1 MDRYFSGIT
10 ALRYLRTPPQ
20 VLALYPPLAEPYQDS
35 NHMKLASSPLI
46 EDILHTPLDCTV
58 FHANKRRSS
67 KYYRYH
73 LSNTDLP
80 FGCFRPC
87 NHGCYV
93 ASPPYALLTSAAFL
107 TETQLLMLAFEF
119 CGTYSVYSPRTRTEK
134 LLQDAYAKRAINP
147 TDGWNRVCS
156 ATGKASN
163 LWKREPLTTPD
174 ELLAFC
180 TEARGLAGAKRL
192 RRVASLVTGVCASPF
207 EAQASILLG
216 LPRRLGGQGYHFNN
230 NHRIGLTTSAQAIYP
245 YTCCYA
251 DIFFEATD
259 EHPALDIEC
268 QGRSVTTTRP
278 QAYRTQI
285 ALPHFR
291 AWVLRSFPSR
301 SSSFTMQTGSAQYLI
316 SLQQNSTHLSN
327 RKQKDSSQSKR
338 IDATMF
344 WSTGSSSNPPL
355 QPCVQ

>member
-174 ELLAFC
+174 ELFAFC

-230 NHRIGLTTSAQAIYP
+230 NHRIELTTSAQAIYP
-245 YTCCYA
+245 HTCCYA

-268 QGRSVTTTRP
+268 QGRSVHDNE
-278 QAYRTQI
+278 A
-285 ALPHFR
+285 A
-291 AWVLRSFPSR
+291 S
-301 SSSFTMQTGSAQYLI
+301 I
-316 SLQQNSTHLSN
+316 SDSN
-327 RKQKDSSQSKR
+327 RIAALQSMGIEVIPLTFEQFYDADRFCAILDLIATKLDTSIKPKTEKQLSIETNRRHDVLV
-338 IDATMF
+338 DGVF
-344 WSTGSSSNPPL
+344 E
-355 QPCVQ
+355 

>member
-216 LPRRLGGQGYHFNN
+216 LPRRLGGQGYRFNN
-230 NHRIGLTTSAQAIYP
+230 NHRIELTTSAQAIYP
-245 YTCCYA
+245 HTCCYA

-268 QGRSVTTTRP
+268 QGRSVHDNE
-278 QAYRTQI
+278 A
-285 ALPHFR
+285 A
-291 AWVLRSFPSR
+291 S
-301 SSSFTMQTGSAQYLI
+301 I
-316 SLQQNSTHLSN
+316 SDSN
-327 RKQKDSSQSKR
+327 RIAALQSMG
-338 IDATMF
+338 IEVIPLTFEQFYDADRFCAILDLIATKLDTSIKPKTERQLSIETNRRHDVLVDGVF
-344 WSTGSSSNPPL
+344 E
-355 QPCVQ
+355 

>member
-119 CGTYSVYSPRTRTEK
+119 CGTYSVYSPRARTEK

-230 NHRIGLTTSAQAIYP
+230 NHRIELTTSAQTIYP
-245 YTCCYA
+245 HTCCYA

-268 QGRSVTTTRP
+268 QGKSVHDNE
-278 QAYRTQI
+278 A
-285 ALPHFR
+285 A
-291 AWVLRSFPSR
+291 S
-301 SSSFTMQTGSAQYLI
+301 I
-316 SLQQNSTHLSN
+316 SDSN
-327 RKQKDSSQSKR
+327 RIAALQSMG
-338 IDATMF
+338 IEVIPLTFEQFYDADRFCAILDLIATKLDTSIKPKTERQLSIETNRRHDVLVDGVF
-344 WSTGSSSNPPL
+344 E
-355 QPCVQ
+355 

>member
-230 NHRIGLTTSAQAIYP
+230 NHRIELTPSAQAIYP
-245 YTCCYA
+245 HTCCYA

-268 QGRSVTTTRP
+268 QGRSVHDNE
-278 QAYRTQI
+278 A
-285 ALPHFR
+285 A
-291 AWVLRSFPSR
+291 S
-301 SSSFTMQTGSAQYLI
+301 I
-316 SLQQNSTHLSN
+316 SDSN
-327 RKQKDSSQSKR
+327 RIAALQSMG
-338 IDATMF
+338 IEVIPLTFEQFYDADRFCAILDLIATKLDTTIKPKTERQLSIETNRRHDVLVDGVF
-344 WSTGSSSNPPL
+344 E
-355 QPCVQ
+355 

>member
-119 CGTYSVYSPRTRTEK
+119 CGIYSVYSPRTRTEK

-230 NHRIGLTTSAQAIYP
+230 NHRIELTTSAQAIYP
-245 YTCCYA
+245 HTCCYA

-268 QGRSVTTTRP
+268 QGRSVHDNE
-278 QAYRTQI
+278 A
-285 ALPHFR
+285 A
-291 AWVLRSFPSR
+291 S
-301 SSSFTMQTGSAQYLI
+301 I
-316 SLQQNSTHLSN
+316 SDSN
-327 RKQKDSSQSKR
+327 RIAALQSMG
-338 IDATMF
+338 IEVIPLTFEQFYDADRFYAILDLIATKLDTSIKPKTERQLSIETNRRHDVLVDGVF
-344 WSTGSSSNPPL
+344 E
-355 QPCVQ
+355 

>member
-230 NHRIGLTTSAQAIYP
+230 NHRIELTTSAQAIYP
-245 YTCCYA
+245 HTCCYA

-268 QGRSVTTTRP
+268 QGRSVHDNE
-278 QAYRTQI
+278 A
-285 ALPHFR
+285 A
-291 AWVLRSFPSR
+291 S
-301 SSSFTMQTGSAQYLI
+301 I
-316 SLQQNSTHLSN
+316 SDSN
-327 RKQKDSSQSKR
+327 RIAALQSMG
-338 IDATMF
+338 IEVIPLTFEQFYDADRLGAILDLIATKLDTSIKPKTERQLSIETNRRHDVLVDGVF
-344 WSTGSSSNPPL
+344 E
-355 QPCVQ
+355 

>member
-134 LLQDAYAKRAINP
+134 LLQDAYAKRVINP

-174 ELLAFC
+174 ELFAFC

-230 NHRIGLTTSAQAIYP
+230 NHRIELTTSAQAIYP
-245 YTCCYA
+245 HTCCYA

-268 QGRSVTTTRP
+268 QGRSVHDNE
-278 QAYRTQI
+278 A
-285 ALPHFR
+285 A
-291 AWVLRSFPSR
+291 S
-301 SSSFTMQTGSAQYLI
+301 I
-316 SLQQNSTHLSN
+316 SDSN
-327 RKQKDSSQSKR
+327 RIAALQSMG
-338 IDATMF
+338 IEVIPLTFEQFYDADRFCAILDLIATKLDTSIKPKTERQLSIETNRRHDVLVDGVF
-344 WSTGSSSNPPL
+344 E
-355 QPCVQ
+355 

>member
-174 ELLAFC
+174 ELFAFC

-230 NHRIGLTTSAQAIYP
+230 NHRIELTTSAQAIYP
-245 YTCCYA
+245 HTCCYA

-268 QGRSVTTTRP
+268 QGRSVHDNE
-278 QAYRTQI
+278 A
-285 ALPHFR
+285 A
-291 AWVLRSFPSR
+291 S
-301 SSSFTMQTGSAQYLI
+301 I
-316 SLQQNSTHLSN
+316 SDSN
-327 RKQKDSSQSKR
+327 RIAALQSMG
-338 IDATMF
+338 IEVIPLTFEQFYDADRFCAILDLIATKLDTSIKPKTERQLSIETNRRHDVLVDGVF
-344 WSTGSSSNPPL
+344 E
-355 QPCVQ
+355 

>member
-230 NHRIGLTTSAQAIYP
+230 NHRIELTTSAQAIYP
-245 YTCCYA
+245 HTCCYA

-259 EHPALDIEC
+259 EHSALDIEC
-268 QGRSVTTTRP
+268 QGRSVHDNE
-278 QAYRTQI
+278 A
-285 ALPHFR
+285 A
-291 AWVLRSFPSR
+291 S
-301 SSSFTMQTGSAQYLI
+301 I
-316 SLQQNSTHLSN
+316 SDSN
-327 RKQKDSSQSKR
+327 RIAALQSMG
-338 IDATMF
+338 IEVIPLTFEQFYDADRFCAILDLIATKLDTSIKPKTERQLSIETNRRHDVLVDGVF
-344 WSTGSSSNPPL
+344 E
-355 QPCVQ
+355 

>member
-230 NHRIGLTTSAQAIYP
+230 NHRIELTTSAQAIYP
-245 YTCCYA
+245 HTCCYA

-268 QGRSVTTTRP
+268 QGRSVHDNE
-278 QAYRTQI
+278 A
-285 ALPHFR
+285 A
-291 AWVLRSFPSR
+291 S
-301 SSSFTMQTGSAQYLI
+301 I
-316 SLQQNSTHLSN
+316 SDSN
-327 RKQKDSSQSKR
+327 RIAALQSMG
-338 IDATMF
+338 IEVIPLTFGQFYDADRFCAILDLIATKLDTSIKPKTERQLSIETNRRHDVLVDGVF
-344 WSTGSSSNPPL
+344 E
-355 QPCVQ
+355 

>member
-147 TDGWNRVCS
+147 ADGWNRVCS

-207 EAQASILLG
+207 KAQASILLG

-230 NHRIGLTTSAQAIYP
+230 NHRIELTTSAQAIYP
-245 YTCCYA
+245 HTCCYA

-268 QGRSVTTTRP
+268 QGRS
-278 QAYRTQI
+278 AHDNE
-285 ALPHFR
+285 A
-291 AWVLRSFPSR
+291 AS
-301 SSSFTMQTGSAQYLI
+301 I
-316 SLQQNSTHLSN
+316 SDSN
-327 RKQKDSSQSKR
+327 RIAALQSMG
-338 IDATMF
+338 IEVIPLTFEQFYDADRFCAILDLIATKLDTSIKPKTERQLSIETNRRHDVLVDGVF
-344 WSTGSSSNPPL
+344 E
-355 QPCVQ
+355 

>member
-230 NHRIGLTTSAQAIYP
+230 NHRIELTTSAQAIYP
-245 YTCCYA
+245 HTCCYA

-268 QGRSVTTTRP
+268 QGRSVHDNE
-278 QAYRTQI
+278 A
-285 ALPHFR
+285 A
-291 AWVLRSFPSR
+291 S
-301 SSSFTMQTGSAQYLI
+301 I
-316 SLQQNSTHLSN
+316 SDSN
-327 RKQKDSSQSKR
+327 RIAALQSMG
-338 IDATMF
+338 IEVIPLTFEQFYDADRFCAILDLIATKLDTTIKPKTERQL
-344 WSTGSSSNPPL
+344 STETNRRHDVLVDG
-355 QPCVQ
+355 VFE

>member
-119 CGTYSVYSPRTRTEK
+119 CGIYSVYSPRTRTEK
-134 LLQDAYAKRAINP
+134 LLQDAYAKRTINP

-230 NHRIGLTTSAQAIYP
+230 NHRIELTTSAQAIYP
-245 YTCCYA
+245 HTCCYA

-268 QGRSVTTTRP
+268 QGRSVHDNE
-278 QAYRTQI
+278 A
-285 ALPHFR
+285 A
-291 AWVLRSFPSR
+291 S
-301 SSSFTMQTGSAQYLI
+301 I
-316 SLQQNSTHLSN
+316 SDSN
-327 RKQKDSSQSKR
+327 RIAALQSMG
-338 IDATMF
+338 IEVIPLTFEQFYDADRFCAILDLIATKLDTSIKPKTERQLSIETNRRHDVLVDGVF
-344 WSTGSSSNPPL
+344 E
-355 QPCVQ
+355 

>member
-134 LLQDAYAKRAINP
+134 LLQDAHAKRAINP

-230 NHRIGLTTSAQAIYP
+230 NHRIELTTSAQAIYP
-245 YTCCYA
+245 HTCCYA

-268 QGRSVTTTRP
+268 QGRSVHDNE
-278 QAYRTQI
+278 A
-285 ALPHFR
+285 A
-291 AWVLRSFPSR
+291 S
-301 SSSFTMQTGSAQYLI
+301 I
-316 SLQQNSTHLSN
+316 SDSN
-327 RKQKDSSQSKR
+327 RIAALQSMG
-338 IDATMF
+338 IEVIPLTFEQFYDADRFCAILDLIATKLDTSIKPKTERQLSIETNRRHDVLVDGVF
-344 WSTGSSSNPPL
+344 E
-355 QPCVQ
+355 

>member
-180 TEARGLAGAKRL
+180 MEARGLAGAKRL

-230 NHRIGLTTSAQAIYP
+230 NHRIELTTSAQAIYP
-245 YTCCYA
+245 HTCCYA

-268 QGRSVTTTRP
+268 QGRSVHDNE
-278 QAYRTQI
+278 A
-285 ALPHFR
+285 A
-291 AWVLRSFPSR
+291 S
-301 SSSFTMQTGSAQYLI
+301 I
-316 SLQQNSTHLSN
+316 SDSN
-327 RKQKDSSQSKR
+327 RIAALQSMG
-338 IDATMF
+338 IEVIPLTFEQFYDADRFCAILDLIATKLDTTIKPKTERQLSIETNRRHDVLVDGVF
-344 WSTGSSSNPPL
+344 E
-355 QPCVQ
+355 

>member
-107 TETQLLMLAFEF
+107 METQLLMLAFEF

-134 LLQDAYAKRAINP
+134 LLKDAYAKRAINP

-230 NHRIGLTTSAQAIYP
+230 NHRIELTTSAQAIYP
-245 YTCCYA
+245 HTCCYA

-268 QGRSVTTTRP
+268 QGRSVHDNE
-278 QAYRTQI
+278 A
-285 ALPHFR
+285 A
-291 AWVLRSFPSR
+291 S
-301 SSSFTMQTGSAQYLI
+301 I
-316 SLQQNSTHLSN
+316 SDSN
-327 RKQKDSSQSKR
+327 RIAALQSMG
-338 IDATMF
+338 IEVIPLTFEQFYDADRFCAILDLIATKLDTSIKPKTERQLSIETNRRHDVLVDGVF
-344 WSTGSSSNPPL
+344 E
-355 QPCVQ
+355 

>member
-180 TEARGLAGAKRL
+180 AEARGLAGAKRL

-216 LPRRLGGQGYHFNN
+216 LPRRLGGQGYLFNN
-230 NHRIGLTTSAQAIYP
+230 NHRIELTTSAQAIYP
-245 YTCCYA
+245 HTCCYA

-268 QGRSVTTTRP
+268 QGRSVHDNE
-278 QAYRTQI
+278 A
-285 ALPHFR
+285 A
-291 AWVLRSFPSR
+291 S
-301 SSSFTMQTGSAQYLI
+301 I
-316 SLQQNSTHLSN
+316 SDSN
-327 RKQKDSSQSKR
+327 RIAALQSMG
-338 IDATMF
+338 IEVIPLTFEQFYDADRFCAILDLIATKLDTSIKPKTERQLSIETNRRHDVLVDGVF
-344 WSTGSSSNPPL
+344 E
-355 QPCVQ
+355 